1 MMNLQ
6 EQISRIKSMMGVINE
21 EKNQSDILS
30 QMAKEDQLERNE
42 YNNLVHNEFYGDY
55 EKGGDEYSKIKNRD
69 RDDIFGDK
77 DRLSNFINMNF
88 DFDSF
93 NRKDWDNYWILSQHS
108 DQFPEF
114 QEETLKIIKKYLG
127 DEDENFKY
135 LHDRISCKKYGK
147 QKYGT
152 QNICEKR

>member
-1 MMNLQ
+1 MNLQ
-6 EQISRIKSMMGVINE
+6 ENISRIKEMMGVIFE

-30 QMAKEDQLERNE
+30 QMAKEDQSERNE
-42 YNNLVHNEFYGDY
+42 YSNFVQNEFDGDY

-69 RDDIFGDK
+69 RDNIFGDK
-77 DRLSNFINMNF
+77 DRLSNFIKMNF

-93 NRKDWDNYWILSQHS
+93 IKKDWDNYWILTQHS
-108 DQFPEF
+108 DPFPEF
-114 QEETLKIIKKYLG
+114 QEESLKIIKKYLG

-135 LHDRISCKKYGK
+135 LHDRISCNKNGT

>member
-69 RDDIFGDK
+69 RDDIFGDR
-77 DRLSNFINMNF
+77 DRLSNFIKMNF

-114 QEETLKIIKKYLG
+114 QEEALKIIKKYLG
-127 DEDENFKY
+127 DEDDNFKY
-135 LHDRISCKKYGK
+135 LYDRISCKKNGR

-152 QNICEKR
+152 QYICEKR